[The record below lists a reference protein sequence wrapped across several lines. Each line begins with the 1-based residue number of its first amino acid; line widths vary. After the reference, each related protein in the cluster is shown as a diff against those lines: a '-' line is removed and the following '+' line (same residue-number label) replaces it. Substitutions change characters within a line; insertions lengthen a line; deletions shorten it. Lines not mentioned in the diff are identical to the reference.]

1 MKVLIF
7 SEDTPDGLEAD
18 WPAAPRKGEVV
29 SFRHRGGTS
38 NLEVREVRWNFDTD
52 GKPLE
57 VEIHLTY

>member
-18 WPAAPRKGEVV
+18 WPAIPREGEVV

-38 NLEVREVRWNFDTD
+38 NLGVRQVRWNVDTD

-57 VEIHLTY
+57 VEVHLTY